1 MTIAK
6 PVGLVLIGVV
16 LGMLASSSV
25 KKVGAAQQNAA
36 TRLVFAAASSNNNA
50 KMYFVSDTKTG
61 GCWLASVNMNGSG
74 DAVALVAAPDY
85 ACR

>member
-16 LGMLASSSV
+16 LGILASSSV
-25 KKVGAAQQNAA
+25 KKVGAAQQN
-36 TRLVFAAASSNNNA
+36 TRLVFAAASSNTNA